1 LFISKKVYKR
11 LIRDIKIKN
20 IKGETEMRMSQM
32 KTLNNMLE
40 ISNWKL
46 LLHML
51 KGRLKNHYRLY
62 LFGDGKVITTPA
74 AKEPMEMLRAEPGYY
89 RVYCLKVSTVSSIKR
104 ELKEELDTIVPELN
118 SSFNT
123 DKQSVMTL
131 PNLLEKTVNVRNA

>member
-1 LFISKKVYKR
+1 MK
-11 LIRDIKIKN
+11 
-20 IKGETEMRMSQM
+20 MSQM
-32 KTLNNMLE
+32 QILNNMFE

-51 KGRLKNHYRLY
+51 KGRFKNHYRLY

-89 RVYCLKVSTVSSIKR
+89 RVYCLKTSSVSSIKR
-104 ELKEELDTIVPELN
+104 ELREELNSIVPELN
-118 SSFNT
+118 NSFNT
-123 DKQSVMTL
+123 DKQSVVTL